1 MDPREAAYAC
11 TLLKPKY
18 VVGMHY
24 GTFPVLAGTPTELKK
39 YLPASLRKIVVEL
52 EPGRPVSFA

>member
-1 MDPREAAYAC
+1 
-11 TLLKPKY
+11 

-39 YLPASLRKIVVEL
+39 HLPASLRKIVVEL